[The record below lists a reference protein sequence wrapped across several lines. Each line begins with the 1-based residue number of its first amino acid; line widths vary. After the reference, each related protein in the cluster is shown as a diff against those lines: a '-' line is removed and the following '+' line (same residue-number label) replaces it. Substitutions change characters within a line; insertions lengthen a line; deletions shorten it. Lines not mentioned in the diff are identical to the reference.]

1 MALSGRL
8 DGKIALITGSA
19 RRIGRASAIE
29 LAKEGAHVVIHAKT
43 SSGEI
48 EAVAKEIRDLG
59 GKAST
64 ALADITDEK
73 AVQGLID
80 GIVKSQGGLH
90 IVVNNAAIRNETA
103 FEKITLED
111 WRAVNSVVIEGAFLV
126 TRAAIPHLVKAKWGR
141 VIAIGGI
148 AGHSGVFDRVHVA
161 TAKAS
166 LIGFT
171 KAIAVE
177 YAQHGVTA
185 NLVVPGKIGGPR
197 SATSGKGGA
206 FPNNLAPIV
215 TQEGFPED
223 VAEIV
228 RSLAV
233 SGFVTGQTVHVNGGM
248 YFI

>member
-8 DGKIALITGSA
+8 DGKVALITGAA

-29 LAKEGAHVVIHAKT
+29 LAREGAHVVIHAK
-43 SSGEI
+43 SSSDEI

-59 GKAST
+59 GSAST
-64 ALADITDEK
+64 ALADITDETSVK
-73 AVQGLID
+73 RLID
-80 GIVKSQGGLH
+80 GIVEAYGGLH
-90 IVVNNAAIRNETA
+90 IVVNNAAIRNETP
-103 FEKITLED
+103 FEKITLDD
-111 WRAVNSVVIEGAFLV
+111 WRAVNSVVTEGAFLV

-141 VIAIGGI
+141 IIAIGGV
-148 AGHSGVFDRVHVA
+148 AGHSGVFERVHVA

-206 FPNNLAPIV
+206 FPNGIEPIV
-215 TQEGFPED
+215 TQEGLPED

-233 SGFVTGQTVHVNGGM
+233 SGFVSGQTVHVNGGM
-248 YFI
+248 YLP

>member
-8 DGKIALITGSA
+8 DGKVALITGAA

-29 LAKEGAHVVIHAKT
+29 LAREGAHVVIHAK
-43 SSGEI
+43 SSSDEI

-73 AVQGLID
+73 SVQQLID
-80 GIVKSQGGLH
+80 GIVEAHGGLH
-90 IVVNNAAIRNETA
+90 IVINNAAIRNETP
-103 FEKITLED
+103 FEKITLDD
-111 WRAVNSVVIEGAFLV
+111 WRAVNSVVTDGAFLV

-141 VIAIGGI
+141 IIAIGGV
-148 AGHSGVFDRVHVA
+148 AGHSGVFERVHVA

-177 YAQHGVTA
+177 YARHGVTA

-197 SATSGKGGA
+197 STTSGKGGA
-206 FPNNLAPIV
+206 FPNNAEPIV
-215 TQEGFPED
+215 TQEGLPED
-223 VAEIV
+223 VAEMV
-228 RSLAV
+228 RSLVV
-233 SGFVTGQTVHVNGGM
+233 SGFVSGQTVHVNGGM
-248 YFI
+248 YLP

>member
-8 DGKIALITGSA
+8 DGKVALITGAA

-29 LAKEGAHVVIHAKT
+29 LAREGAHVVIHAK
-43 SSGEI
+43 SSSDEI
-48 EAVAKEIRDLG
+48 ETVAKEIRDLG
-59 GKAST
+59 GSAST
-64 ALADITDEK
+64 ALADITDEPSVK
-73 AVQGLID
+73 RLID
-80 GIVKSQGGLH
+80 GIVDAYGGLH
-90 IVVNNAAIRNETA
+90 IVVNNAAIRNETP
-103 FEKITLED
+103 FEKITLDD
-111 WRAVNSVVIEGAFLV
+111 WRAVNSVVTGGAFLV

-141 VIAIGGI
+141 IIAIGGV
-148 AGHSGVFDRVHVA
+148 AGHSGVFERVHVA

-206 FPNNLAPIV
+206 FPNNAQPIV
-215 TQEGFPED
+215 TQEGLPED

-228 RSLAV
+228 RSLAI
-233 SGFVTGQTVHVNGGM
+233 SGFVSGQTVHVNGGM
-248 YFI
+248 YLP

>member
-1 MALSGRL
+1 MTTTGRL
-8 DGKIALITGSA
+8 NGRVALITGSA
-19 RRIGRASAIE
+19 RRLGRASAIE
-29 LAKEGAHVVIHAKT
+29 LAREGAHVVIHAKT
-43 SSGEI
+43 SSDEI
-48 EAVAKEIRDLG
+48 EAVAKEIRDAG
-59 GKAST
+59 GSAST

-73 AVQGLID
+73 SVQGLID
-80 GIVKSQGGLH
+80 GIVKAQGGLH

-111 WRAVNSVVIEGAFLV
+111 WRAVNSVVTEGAFLV

-141 VIAIGGI
+141 VIAIGGV

-177 YAQHGVTA
+177 YAQHGITA

-206 FPNNLAPIV
+206 FPNDIEPIV
-215 TQEGFPED
+215 TQEGLPED

-233 SGFVTGQTVHVNGGM
+233 SGFVSGQTVHVNGGM
-248 YFI
+248 YLP